1 MKKINSI
8 LVALVALLFIT
19 SSCEPEYF
27 KPTDPKYAV
36 GDLIVHDGVQAVV
49 FYASFDGEHCKAVA
63 TKTEAAIQWCS
74 ILTST
79 VGATSLTDG
88 KSNQQ
93 KVQNL
98 PASGG
103 DDWRLRYPVFWQCFN
118 VDFPEQL
125 PTPFTTVKWYLPA
138 VDEMKLLFNVMD
150 QVNAAMPTEAGVK
163 VIRENVKYWTSTE
176 VDATNVK
183 MVTYNDG
190 EAIVENKMK
199 TNNDPVFRAIIS
211 L

>member
-19 SSCEPEYF
+19 TSCEPEYF
-27 KPTDPKYAV
+27 RPTDPKYSV
-36 GDLIVHDGVQAVV
+36 GDLIVYDGVQAVV

-74 ILTST
+74 VLTNT
-79 VGATSLTDG
+79 VGATSMTDG
-88 KSNQQ
+88 KVNQQ

-103 DDWRLRYPVFWQCFN
+103 DDWRLKYPVFWQCFN
-118 VDFPEQL
+118 VDYPAAPINYTL
-125 PTPFTTVKWYLPA
+125 VKWYLPA
-138 VDEMKLLFNVMD
+138 VDEMKMLFNVMD
-150 QVNAAMPTEAGVK
+150 EVNAAMPTETGRK
-163 VIRENVKYWTSTE
+163 LIRENVKYWTSTE

-183 MVTYNDG
+183 MITFSDG
-190 EAIVENKMK
+190 VSTVEDKMK
-199 TNNDPVFRAIIS
+199 TNNDPVFRAIIT

>member
-19 SSCEPEYF
+19 TSCEPEYF
-27 KPTDPKYAV
+27 RPTDPKYAV
-36 GDLIVHDGVQAVV
+36 GDLIVYDGVQAVV

-74 ILTST
+74 VLTNT
-79 VGATSLTDG
+79 VGATSMTDG
-88 KSNQQ
+88 KVNQQ

-103 DDWRLRYPVFWQCFN
+103 DDWRLKYPVFWQCFN
-118 VDFPEQL
+118 VDYPAAPINYTL
-125 PTPFTTVKWYLPA
+125 VKWYLPA
-138 VDEMKLLFNVMD
+138 VDEMKMLFNVMD
-150 QVNAAMPTEAGVK
+150 EVNAAMPTETGRK
-163 VIRENVKYWTSTE
+163 LIRENVKYWTSTE

-183 MVTYNDG
+183 MITFSDG
-190 EAIVENKMK
+190 VSTVEDKMK
-199 TNNDPVFRAIIS
+199 TNNDPVFRAIIT

>member
-19 SSCEPEYF
+19 TSCEPEYF
-27 KPTDPKYAV
+27 RPADPKYAV
-36 GDLIVHDGVQAVV
+36 GDLIVYDGVQAVV

-74 ILTST
+74 VLTNT

-88 KSNQQ
+88 KFNQQ

-98 PASGG
+98 PSSGG
-103 DDWRLRYPVFWQCFN
+103 DDWRLKYPVFWQCFN
-118 VDFPEQL
+118 VDYPSAPINYTL
-125 PTPFTTVKWYLPA
+125 VKWYLPA
-138 VDEMKLLFNVMD
+138 VDEMKMLFNVMD
-150 QVNAAMPTEAGVK
+150 QVNAAMPNEAGVK
-163 VIRENVKYWTSTE
+163 LIRENTKYWTSTE
-176 VDATNVK
+176 MDATNVK
-183 MVTYNDG
+183 MITFSDG
-190 EAIVENKMK
+190 VSTVEDKMK
-199 TNNDPVFRAIIS
+199 TNNDPVFRAIIT

>member
-27 KPTDPKYAV
+27 RPTDPKYSV
-36 GDLIVHDGVQAVV
+36 GDLIVVNGIQAVV
-49 FYASFDGEHCKAVA
+49 FYASFDGENCKAVA

-74 ILTST
+74 VLTNT
-79 VGATSLTDG
+79 VGANSFTDG
-88 KSNQQ
+88 KFNQQ
-93 KVQNL
+93 KVQSL
-98 PASGG
+98 PSSGA
-103 DDWRLRYPVFWQCFN
+103 DDWRLKYPVFWQCFN
-118 VDFPEQL
+118 VDFPAA
-125 PTPFTTVKWYLPA
+125 PVNFTVVKWYLPS

-163 VIRENVKYWTSTE
+163 VIRKNTKYWTSTE
-176 VDATNVK
+176 VNETNVK
-183 MVTYNDG
+183 MITNNNGVLT
-190 EAIVENKMK
+190 VEDKMK
-199 TNNDPVFRAIIS
+199 TNNDPVFRAIIT